1 MRRVLSI
8 DIGMKNF
15 VFCDLEVESG
25 RIVEWARLS
34 LPPKGKELLI
44 PRLVGFVHSF
54 SLSHPRAAREASVV
68 AVEQQ
73 IAASMRIMEAV
84 LHSQFHGRA
93 RSVNPGQVGV

>member
-34 LPPKGKELLI
+34 LPPKGKGGP
-44 PRLVGFVHSF
+44 PRRPQQALGGYLVV
-54 SLSHPRAAREASVV
+54 
-68 AVEQQ
+68 
-73 IAASMRIMEAV
+73 
-84 LHSQFHGRA
+84 
-93 RSVNPGQVGV
+93 